1 MCLIEIKIFEKHLLL
16 FAHTSRSVNYGF
28 TNIKH
33 ILHKAYIFVNAHI
46 D

>member
-33 ILHKAYIFVNAHI
+33 MKSSFPKR
-46 D
+46 DKCQM